1 MRKIKYISIV
11 TLICILT
18 VFLCACK
25 TKRNEKDS
33 VGTDQTGSKTES
45 EEKNDT
51 ELEVDES
58 EKIPSSSYSELF
70 EEEESADKNKVE
82 SNSGDKEDKQEVT
95 TPNPGEGDKKP
106 VQDDTSTEPDNE
118 GIETVT
124 DTETQYGAIS
134 GGNP

>member
-11 TLICILT
+11 ILICILT
-18 VFLCACK
+18 FFLCACR

-33 VGTDQTGSKTES
+33 VATDKTGGKTES
-45 EEKNDT
+45 GEKEDT

-70 EEEESADKNKVE
+70 EEEESVDKNKVE

-95 TPNPGEGDKKP
+95 TPNPGEGYKKP

>member
-1 MRKIKYISIV
+1 MRKIRYISIV

-18 VFLCACK
+18 VFLSACK
-25 TKRNEKDS
+25 TKQNGKDS
-33 VGTDQTGSKTES
+33 VGADKTGSKTES
-45 EEKNDT
+45 EEKNDS
-51 ELEVDES
+51 ELKVDED
-58 EKIPSSSYSELF
+58 EKIISDSYSEFF

-95 TPNPGEGDKKP
+95 IPNPGEGDKKP
-106 VQDDTSTEPDNE
+106 VQDDTSTEPDKQ